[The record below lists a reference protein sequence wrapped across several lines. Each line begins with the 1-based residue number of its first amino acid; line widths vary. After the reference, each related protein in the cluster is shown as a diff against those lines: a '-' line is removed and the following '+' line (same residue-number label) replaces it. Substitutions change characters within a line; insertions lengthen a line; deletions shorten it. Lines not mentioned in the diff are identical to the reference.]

1 MSDRALGKL
10 LRKSRSLRRGRG
22 GSVDADADRDMDGS
36 SIGSDSATA
45 SLPRGRSRRSS
56 IRRSH
61 TSDVLGDSQVD
72 DGPTSLVVV
81 HVSADKEALDE
92 DPSLTSCDYSE
103 DPEL

>member
-1 MSDRALGKL
+1 MSDGTLGKL

-22 GSVDADADRDMDGS
+22 SVDADADREADGS
-36 SIGSDSATA
+36 SIGSDSATV
-45 SLPRGRSRRSS
+45 SLRGRSRRSS

-72 DGPTSLVVV
+72 DGPTSPVVV
-81 HVSADKEALDE
+81 YYVSADKEAQVE
-92 DPSLTSCDYSE
+92 DPSLTPYDSE